1 MCAIFFQL
9 PAKPRFSLSP
19 EDYYGHQGQHI
30 SLHCTAVGQPS
41 PVVTWSKDNRDI
53 RNTDRLRVSANTL

>member
-1 MCAIFFQL
+1 MRTISARFA
-9 PAKPRFSLSP
+9 AKPRFSLSP

-30 SLHCTAVGQPS
+30 SLHCTAIGQPS

-53 RNTDRLRVSANTL
+53 RNTDRFRVSTF